1 MKSVKIIL
9 HAARCTLHAARC
21 TQIFA
26 KIEIIMPRP
35 ASGGLFCRRVGCVAP
50 RRTRFWVVA
59 GSCAEK

>member
-9 HAARCTLHAARC
+9 YAVRC
-21 TQIFA
+21 TQILV